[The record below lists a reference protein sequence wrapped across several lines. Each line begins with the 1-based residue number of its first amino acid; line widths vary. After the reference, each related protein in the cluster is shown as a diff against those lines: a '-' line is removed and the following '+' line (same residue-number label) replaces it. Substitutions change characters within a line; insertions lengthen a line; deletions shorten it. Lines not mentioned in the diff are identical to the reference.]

1 MTGLLYNSPFGAVV
15 TALVVSDPV
24 RDASVAPGH
33 VRVVAWTT
41 TGEGPTPPRDV
52 LSVLSAPTA
61 DEGVEAFVPSVAP

>member
-15 TALVVSDPV
+15 TALIVSDPG
-24 RDASVAPGH
+24 RDESVAPGN

-52 LSVLSAPTA
+52 PRALLPPP
-61 DEGVEAFVPSVAP
+61 EGVESFVSAVTP